1 MKKIIIT
8 FTAACLA
15 TLAVLSCTRS
25 DEDSKLDTS
34 VKNVE
39 NIMSD
44 SRLVKYI
51 NNNDALVNQ
60 ITNPKRLL
68 ELTSK
73 SNLSTLEKVELAKTM
88 GFSSLG
94 NYIDFVEKQNKL
106 LLPIVKEYNLRDEKQ
121 LAKFGMIVADNANS
135 ILMRANCA
143 RTLKNCIGGAAA
155 GALLAHVGCI
165 SADITVVAGI
175 VCHAAVAGVQ
185 YFAQDECQNSYEGCV
200 GN

>member
-8 FTAACLA
+8 FTAVCLA

-51 NNNDALVNQ
+51 TNNDALVNQ

-94 NYIDFVEKQNKL
+94 NYIDK
-106 LLPIVKEYNLRDEKQ
+106 
-121 LAKFGMIVADNANS
+121 
-135 ILMRANCA
+135 
-143 RTLKNCIGGAAA
+143 
-155 GALLAHVGCI
+155 
-165 SADITVVAGI
+165 VV
-175 VCHAAVAGVQ
+175 
-185 YFAQDECQNSYEGCV
+185 
-200 GN
+200 

>member
-1 MKKIIIT
+1 MKKIIIKLT
-8 FTAACLA
+8 TVCVI
-15 TLAVLSCTRS
+15 TLAFISCTRA
-25 DEDSKLDTS
+25 DDDTKLEKS

-39 NIMSD
+39 TIMSD

-73 SNLSTLEKVELAKTM
+73 SNLSALEKDELSKIM
-88 GFSSLG
+88 GFTSLE
-94 NYIDFVEKQNKL
+94 NYVDFVEKQNKL
-106 LLPIVKEYNLRDEKQ
+106 LLPIIREYNLGDEKQ
-121 LAKFGMIVADNANS
+121 LQKVGIIVAENTNS
-135 ILMRANCA
+135 VLMRTNCA
-143 RTLKNCIGGAAA
+143 RTLKNCVGGAAA
-155 GALLAHVGCI
+155 GALLGHVGCL

-175 VCHAAVAGVQ
+175 VCHAAVAGIQ
-185 YFAQDECQNSYEGCV
+185 YFAQDECQNSYEGCI